1 MKDIE
6 VQRSN
11 RTLDVNELTFEDKE
25 AILSF
30 IFQEGNILYDD
41 FEDII
46 KYGVFETSKLFNLDA
61 EDAFNIINEH
71 AKEKSFKGLQNFNL
85 N

>member
-11 RTLDVNELTFEDKE
+11 KILDINELTFEDKE
-25 AILSF
+25 VILSF
-30 IFQEGNILYDD
+30 IFQEGTNLYNN

-61 EDAFNIINEH
+61 DDAFNIINEH
-71 AKEKSFKGLQNFNL
+71 AKEKSIKNLQNFNL